1 MEGEIRMRE
10 ICKVTAVL
18 VFYVIV
24 FLSPGSK
31 VQAEYGGRQE
41 QAVLQTTEC
50 DNAAAQ
56 TTASTEQSE
65 HQTTETAV
73 QTQTKEKFP
82 ISKKKVEID
91 QKKRNTHSKSSK
103 GKTAK
108 RRKDSKKKTNKS
120 QIIPKIYHRQNI
132 KMQDQKERIG
142 NFVYF
147 NQADAVWNDNGY
159 QIKSSGCGPTA
170 MALCISSLT
179 KCWVTPVD
187 AAMWAYDHGYYSA
200 EGAAHEMIPAL
211 AKRYQLE
218 CKGLGRNVSKIRA
231 ALKKGHPV
239 VALMGPGYFT
249 KKGHFIVFIEVDE
262 KDQVTVADV
271 GSRKRSRFQYSL
283 RDVTEQT
290 KSASAGGP
298 CWELFRRKKEKKK
311 QQQKEFATKVSSP
324 AFQKMYADIK
334 SVLQKNYPLKIPLK
348 KGSLVY
354 EPQFVTIGSLDI
366 NDTVSVMDQRNRLK
380 SDIKLE
386 KVVEEI
392 ETKAVKGSF
401 WNTVTILQCQKK

>member
-1 MEGEIRMRE
+1 MRE
-10 ICKVTAVL
+10 IRKVTAVL
-18 VFYVIV
+18 AFYMIV

-31 VQAEYGGRQE
+31 VQAEYGSRQE

-50 DNAAAQ
+50 ENAAAEI
-56 TTASTEQSE
+56 STSAEQSE

-73 QTQTKEKFP
+73 LTQTKEKFP

-91 QKKRNTHSKSSK
+91 KKKRKAHRKSQK
-103 GKTAK
+103 GKTIK
-108 RRKDSKKKTNKS
+108 KKKHSKKKTNKS
-120 QIIPKIYHRQNI
+120 QIIPRIYHRHNI

-159 QIKSSGCGPTA
+159 QIKRSGCGPTA

-179 KCWVTPVD
+179 KHWVTPVD
-187 AAMWAYDHGYYSA
+187 AAVWAYDHGYYSMA
-200 EGAAHEMIPAL
+200 GAAHEMIPAL
-211 AKRYQLE
+211 AKQYQLE
-218 CKGLGRNVSKIRA
+218 CDGLGRNVGKIRA

-239 VALMGPGYFT
+239 VALMGSGYFT

-262 KDQVTVADV
+262 KDRVTVADV
-271 GSRKRSRFQYSL
+271 GSRERSRFQYPL
-283 RDVTEQT
+283 RDVVEQT

-298 CWELFRRKKEKKK
+298 CWELFRRKKEKKEQRQK
-311 QQQKEFATKVSSP
+311 QFETKIPSP
-324 AFQKMYADIK
+324 SFQKMYKDIK
-334 SVLQKNYPLKIPLK
+334 SVLQKNYPLKILLK
-348 KGSLVY
+348 KGTLVY

-366 NDTVSVMDQRNRLK
+366 NDTVSVMDRQNRLK

-401 WNTVTILQCQKK
+401 WNTVTILQSREK